1 MLETLALM
9 GHGFVNA
16 MSLSNLLFM
25 AGGTAIGIIIGCL
38 PGLSAAMGV
47 ALLLPMTFT
56 MAPETGLI
64 VLGAIYC
71 GAIFGGSISAIL
83 IHTPGTPAS
92 AATAIEGYQLT
103 LQGKAGKALAV
114 ACFSSFC
121 GGLLSCIS
129 LYFFAPLL
137 AQLAMKFGSPEYFWL
152 SIFGLTII
160 AGVASKSLLKGLIS
174 GALGLLLSTI
184 GMDPIEGAQRFMFG
198 QASLYEGINT
208 TCALIGLFSMSQVL
222 ILAEKKIKQRAKAA
236 KFSDKI
242 TLSGKEIKRI
252 TPTILRSWVIGNLI
266 GILPGA
272 GASIACFLGYN
283 TSRQFSHHKEEFG
296 KGSIEGVAGSEAANN
311 AVTGGSLIPM
321 LTLGIP
327 GESVT
332 AIEGYQLT
340 LQGKAGKALAVAC
353 FSSFCGGLLSCVSLY
368 FFAPLLAQLAMK
380 FGSPEYFWLSI
391 FGLTIIAGVASKSLL
406 KGLISGALGL
416 LLSTIGMDPMEGAQR
431 FMFGQ
436 ASLYEGIN
444 TTCALI
450 GLFSMSQVLILAE
463 KKIKQRAKAAKFSDK
478 ITLSGKEIKRITPT
492 ILRSWIIGNL
502 IGILPG
508 AGASIACFLGYNTS
522 RQFSHHKEEFGKGSI
537 EGVAG
542 SEAANNAV
550 TGGSLIPMLT
560 LGIPGESV
568 TAVLMGGLIIQG
580 LQPGPELFTRYAP
593 MTYTFFAGFVLV
605 QFFMLGIGLLGCRG
619 FAQIS
624 RLSDAILIP
633 SVAVLC
639 VVGSFAIHK
648 NFFDVVIMMIFGVL
662 GYLVRKFDLNPAAIV
677 LALILGPIGEN
688 GLRRSLRLSGGSP
701 AILFS
706 TPLCWVLIA
715 LCVFGVCSPIF
726 MNRMEKK
733 AVEDAGGDIPN
744 EIGDDPV
751 RTSD

>member
-83 IHTPGTPAS
+83 IHTPGT
-92 AATAIEGYQLT
+92 
-103 LQGKAGKALAV
+103 
-114 ACFSSFC
+114 
-121 GGLLSCIS
+121 
-129 LYFFAPLL
+129 
-137 AQLAMKFGSPEYFWL
+137 
-152 SIFGLTII
+152 
-160 AGVASKSLLKGLIS
+160 
-174 GALGLLLSTI
+174 
-184 GMDPIEGAQRFMFG
+184 
-198 QASLYEGINT
+198 
-208 TCALIGLFSMSQVL
+208 
-222 ILAEKKIKQRAKAA
+222 
-236 KFSDKI
+236 
-242 TLSGKEIKRI
+242 
-252 TPTILRSWVIGNLI
+252 
-266 GILPGA
+266 
-272 GASIACFLGYN
+272 
-283 TSRQFSHHKEEFG
+283 
-296 KGSIEGVAGSEAANN
+296 
-311 AVTGGSLIPM
+311 
-321 LTLGIP
+321 
-327 GESVT
+327 
-332 AIEGYQLT
+332 
-340 LQGKAGKALAVAC
+340 
-353 FSSFCGGLLSCVSLY
+353 
-368 FFAPLLAQLAMK
+368 
-380 FGSPEYFWLSI
+380 
-391 FGLTIIAGVASKSLL
+391 
-406 KGLISGALGL
+406 
-416 LLSTIGMDPMEGAQR
+416 
-431 FMFGQ
+431 
-436 ASLYEGIN
+436 
-444 TTCALI
+444 
-450 GLFSMSQVLILAE
+450 
-463 KKIKQRAKAAKFSDK
+463 
-478 ITLSGKEIKRITPT
+478 
-492 ILRSWIIGNL
+492 
-502 IGILPG
+502 
-508 AGASIACFLGYNTS
+508 
-522 RQFSHHKEEFGKGSI
+522 
-537 EGVAG
+537 
-542 SEAANNAV
+542 
-550 TGGSLIPMLT
+550 
-560 LGIPGESV
+560 
-568 TAVLMGGLIIQG
+568 
-580 LQPGPELFTRYAP
+580 ELFTRYAP

-726 MNRMEKK
+726 MNRMEKM
-733 AVEDAGGDIPN
+733 AVENAGGDIPN
-744 EIGDDPV
+744 ETGDDPV

>member
-121 GGLLSCIS
+121 GGLLSCVS

-208 TCALIGLFSMSQVL
+208 TCALIGLFSMSQVF
-222 ILAEKKIKQRAKAA
+222 ILAEKKIVQRAKAS

-242 TLSGKEIKRI
+242 ALTKEDRKRI
-252 TPTILRSWVIGNLI
+252 RPTIIRSWLIGNII

-272 GASIACFLGYN
+272 GASIACFMGYN
-283 TSRQFSHHKEEFG
+283 NAKQFSKHKEDFG
-296 KGSIEGVAGSEAANN
+296 HGAIEGVCGSEAANN
-311 AVTGGSLIPM
+311 AVTGGSLIP
-321 LTLGIP
+321 T
-327 GESVT
+327 
-332 AIEGYQLT
+332 
-340 LQGKAGKALAVAC
+340 
-353 FSSFCGGLLSCVSLY
+353 
-368 FFAPLLAQLAMK
+368 
-380 FGSPEYFWLSI
+380 
-391 FGLTIIAGVASKSLL
+391 
-406 KGLISGALGL
+406 
-416 LLSTIGMDPMEGAQR
+416 
-431 FMFGQ
+431 
-436 ASLYEGIN
+436 
-444 TTCALI
+444 
-450 GLFSMSQVLILAE
+450 
-463 KKIKQRAKAAKFSDK
+463 
-478 ITLSGKEIKRITPT
+478 
-492 ILRSWIIGNL
+492 
-502 IGILPG
+502 
-508 AGASIACFLGYNTS
+508 
-522 RQFSHHKEEFGKGSI
+522 
-537 EGVAG
+537 
-542 SEAANNAV
+542 
-550 TGGSLIPMLT
+550 LT

-580 LQPGPELFTRYAP
+580 LQPGPELFTKHAA

-605 QFFMLGIGLLGCRG
+605 QFFMLAIGMLGCRG

-633 SVAVLC
+633 CVTVLC
-639 VVGSFAIHK
+639 FVGSYAIHK
-648 NFFDVVIMMIFGVL
+648 NIMDIIIMLIFGGI
-662 GYLVRKFDLNPAAIV
+662 GYLMRKFDLNTAAVV
-677 LALILGPIGEN
+677 LALILGPIGEK
-688 GLRRSLRLSGGSP
+688 GLRNALRSSQGDIGVLFGSVV
-701 AILFS
+701 
-706 TPLCWVLIA
+706 CWVLIV
-715 LCVFGVCSPIF
+715 LCVVGIFSPILMSKF
-726 MNRMEKK
+726 EKK
-733 AVEDAGGDIPN
+733 VTGGKEVE
-744 EIGDDPV
+744 
-751 RTSD
+751 SDT